1 MRSPATVGC
10 ASRVPSLRAP
20 GRSDELDDETDEGE
34 RLGEG
39 DTQEHRGAD
48 VAGHF
53 GLAGH
58 RLDGLADEV
67 ADADARADGG
77 EAVGGA
83 PEVFAKVIAQE
94 IAIWTRLAKDT
105 GLKLE

>member
-1 MRSPATVGC
+1 GFLAPAKTPRPIIDRLN
-10 ASRVPSLRAP
+10 S
-20 GRSDELDDETDEGE
+20 ELEQVV
-34 RLGEG
+34 R
-39 DTQEHRGAD
+39 QP
-48 VAGHF
+48 
-53 GLAGH
+53 
-58 RLDGLADEV
+58 EV
-67 ADADARADGG
+67 IQRFAADGG